1 MPNPCELPRHMYYLS
16 YSADGEQAH
25 PPAGTY
31 PSAPCTP
38 EPDGPRAA
46 VLPERDPL
54 ANSSQLGAGKV
65 NLQFSEDTRWAFRR
79 TPEQAAR
86 CKIVILSRFAVLSV
100 SLTLTASL
108 IAVSTSRASRAM
120 SRWRDSL
127 LNRALM

>member
-25 PPAGTY
+25 PPAGMY

-86 CKIVILSRFAVLSV
+86 CPLRPKLCPQQLAAP
-100 SLTLTASL
+100 ASTPPQPPDGV
-108 IAVSTSRASRAM
+108 AVSVPIFVSDMETGSID
-120 SRWRDSL
+120 WR
-127 LNRALM
+127 

>member
-25 PPAGTY
+25 PPAGMY

-86 CKIVILSRFAVLSV
+86 CKIAILSRFVALPV
-100 SLTLTASL
+100 SLIQKASL
-108 IAVSTSRASRAM
+108 FQSK
-120 SRWRDSL
+120 
-127 LNRALM
+127 

>member
-25 PPAGTY
+25 PPAGMY

-54 ANSSQLGAGKV
+54 ANSSQLVSSLGMY
-65 NLQFSEDTRWAFRR
+65 T
-79 TPEQAAR
+79 T
-86 CKIVILSRFAVLSV
+86 VLY
-100 SLTLTASL
+100 
-108 IAVSTSRASRAM
+108 
-120 SRWRDSL
+120 SL
-127 LNRALM
+127 LASVNCCSMTR

>member
-25 PPAGTY
+25 PPAGMY
-31 PSAPCTP
+31 PSAPLSP

-86 CKIVILSRFAVLSV
+86 SGIDWNVCF
-100 SLTLTASL
+100 T
-108 IAVSTSRASRAM
+108 
-120 SRWRDSL
+120 DEQCDQ
-127 LNRALM
+127 